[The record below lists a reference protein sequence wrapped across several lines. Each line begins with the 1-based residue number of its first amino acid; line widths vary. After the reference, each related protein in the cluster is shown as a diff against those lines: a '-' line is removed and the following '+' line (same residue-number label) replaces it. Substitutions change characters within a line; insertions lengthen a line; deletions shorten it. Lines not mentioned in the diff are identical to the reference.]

1 MGPEAALHIDYAP
14 LDDIRLRP
22 QGWWQDILGA
32 ICFGH
37 APESPGPVPHD
48 VPMARVGTPVLAAAP
63 GIVELWRV
71 PGPAQSGWHGR
82 VQYRTFGQLLF
93 ACLQVAEHE
102 FAAGSGDP
110 RGDTL
115 WRATAA
121 AYGELFDALG
131 KLGQAHPVRIWNFMP
146 HINGATATGER
157 YFHFN
162 AARQNA
168 FLGARR
174 SVAGNVPAAS
184 ALGLTASNPL
194 TVYCI
199 AAARAPIALEN
210 PRQRSAW
217 DYPPQYGP
225 KSPTFARAC
234 IESGPGGTLF
244 ISGTA
249 SIVGHATAHAGDA
262 RAQTLETLRNIR
274 AVLDAANARVA
285 AARYALE
292 RLRYKV
298 YVRRPADL
306 PVIDSELRSQVGRT
320 APILYVQADIC
331 RGDLLLEIEAV
342 GF

>member
-1 MGPEAALHIDYAP
+1 MSSAAALQIDYAS
-14 LDDIRLRP
+14 LEDIRLRP

-32 ICFGH
+32 ICFGGAAEPYGP
-37 APESPGPVPHD
+37 APED
-48 VPMARVGTPVLAAAP
+48 VPLARVGAPVLAAQP

-71 PGPAQSGWHGR
+71 RGPIQSGRHGR
-82 VQYRTFGQLLF
+82 VRYRRHGQLLF

-102 FAAGSGDP
+102 FQPATGDP

-115 WRATAA
+115 WHATAA
-121 AYGELFDALG
+121 AYRELFEALG
-131 KLGQAHPVRIWNFMP
+131 ALGQAHPVRIWNFMP
-146 HINGATATGER
+146 HINGATACGER

-162 AARQNA
+162 DARQSA
-168 FLGARR
+168 FLGAQR
-174 SVAGNVPAAS
+174 SVAGSVPAAS
-184 ALGLTASNPL
+184 ALGLPASNPL

-217 DYPPQYGP
+217 DYPRQYGP
-225 KSPTFARAC
+225 TSPTFARAC
-234 IESGPGGTLF
+234 IESGSGQALF

-249 SIVGHATAHAGDA
+249 SIVGHATTHAGNA
-262 RAQTLETLRNIR
+262 RAQTLETVRNIR
-274 AVLDAANARVA
+274 AVLDAANARIA
-285 AARYALE
+285 PARYAME

-298 YVRRPADL
+298 YVRRAEDL
-306 PVIDSELRSQVGRT
+306 NAIDCELREQIGQA
-320 APILYVQADIC
+320 APVLYVQADIC

>member
-1 MGPEAALHIDYAP
+1 MNSAAALQIDYLP
-14 LDDIRLRP
+14 LQDIRLRP

-32 ICFGH
+32 ICFGGAAE
-37 APESPGPVPHD
+37 APDPAFQD
-48 VPMARVGTPVLAAAP
+48 VPLARVGAPVLAAEP
-63 GIVELWRV
+63 GMVELWRV
-71 PGPAQSGWHGR
+71 RGPTQSGRHGR
-82 VQYRTFGQLLF
+82 VQYRRHGQLLF

-102 FAAGSGDP
+102 FPPGTGDP
-110 RGDTL
+110 RGDAL
-115 WRATAA
+115 WHATAA
-121 AYGELFDALG
+121 AYRELFEALG
-131 KLGQAHPVRIWNFMP
+131 ALGQAHPVRIWNFMP
-146 HINGATATGER
+146 HINGATASGER

-162 AARQNA
+162 DARQSA

-184 ALGLTASNPL
+184 TLGLPASNPL

-225 KSPTFARAC
+225 TSPIFARAC
-234 IESGPGGTLF
+234 IESGGGETLF

-262 RAQTLETLRNIR
+262 RAQTRETVRNIR
-274 AVLDAANARVA
+274 AVLEAANARVA
-285 AARYALE
+285 PARYAME

-298 YVRRPADL
+298 YVRRPEDL
-306 PVIDSELRSQVGRT
+306 SAIESELRRQIGDA
-320 APILYVQADIC
+320 APVLYVQADIC